1 MPTVRFP
8 YRPRP
13 TPARWPAPRAVL
25 FIVAMSLGMW
35 LAITFPVWGQPSAWH
50 LTSDVLDPR
59 AISVIITIDGIVVPD
74 CGPGIAACIDTGGR
88 IFYDVT
94 ARILAGV
101 PFDVDAVVCNIV
113 ELCSAPATLSLDP
126 SLPIP
131 VGGLR
136 VVPS

>member
-1 MPTVRFP
+1 MPTVTRRSVRLSRVRFP

-25 FIVAMSLGMW
+25 LIVAMSLGMW

-74 CGPGIAACIDTGGR
+74 CGPGIAACIDNCIRRLRRTG
-88 IFYDVT
+88 
-94 ARILAGV
+94 A
-101 PFDVDAVVCNIV
+101 C
-113 ELCSAPATLSLDP
+113 APP
-126 SLPIP
+126 
-131 VGGLR
+131 
-136 VVPS
+136 